1 MKLHLAAA
9 TVAAAVAFVGVPAS
23 AEAGG
28 LHRLCPTH
36 WVKHVL
42 HHTHVKKAVV
52 VKKVAKKPAKK
63 KVVVKKVAK
72 PMK

>member
-1 MKLHLAAA
+1 MKLPIAAA
-9 TVAAAVAFVGVPAS
+9 AIATALVFAGAPAT
-23 AEAGG
+23 AEAGD

-63 KVVVKKVAK
+63 KVVKVAK
-72 PMK
+72 KSMK